1 MKARVFCDASQH
13 YWSNFFTVMK
23 RKDVIWE
30 TFPFEH
36 LVGSRCALYRPAN
49 TINTFRALV
58 LGH

>member
-49 TINTFRALV
+49 THQRD
-58 LGH
+58 